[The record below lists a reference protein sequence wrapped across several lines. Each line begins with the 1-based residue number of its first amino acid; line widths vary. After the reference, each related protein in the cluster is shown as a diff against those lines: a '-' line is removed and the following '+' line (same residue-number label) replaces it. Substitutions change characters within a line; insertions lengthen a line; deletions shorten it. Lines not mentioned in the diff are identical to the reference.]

1 MTEDLDWMHALSPAD
16 QEACARDLA
25 DAAGTERLDGVLR
38 AWQET
43 ATAVAEGLG
52 HDEPEWLDEPAAVE
66 RP

>member
-1 MTEDLDWMHALSPAD
+1 MTEDLAWMRALSPAD

-25 DAAGTERLDGVLR
+25 DAADTERLDAVLR
-38 AWQET
+38 AWHET

-52 HDEPEWLDEPAAVE
+52 RDEPEWLDEPAAVE

>member
-1 MTEDLDWMHALSPAD
+1 MTEDLAWMRTLSPAD

-25 DAAGTERLDGVLR
+25 GAAGTDHQEAALR

-43 ATAVAEGLG
+43 AAAVAEGLG
-52 HDEPEWLDEPAAVE
+52 RDEPEWLDEPAAVE

>member
-1 MTEDLDWMHALSPAD
+1 MTEDLDWTRALSPAD

-25 DAAGTERLDGVLR
+25 EATGTERLDAVAR
-38 AWQET
+38 AWRET

-52 HDEPEWLDEPAAVE
+52 RAEPEWLDEPATVE